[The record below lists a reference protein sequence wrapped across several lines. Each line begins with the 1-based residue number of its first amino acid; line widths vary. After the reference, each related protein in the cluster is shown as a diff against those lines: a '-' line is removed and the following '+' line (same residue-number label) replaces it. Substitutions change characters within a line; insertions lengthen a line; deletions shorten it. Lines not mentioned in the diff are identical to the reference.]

1 MLVIYLG
8 YLFLGAGIFVAV
20 ERDNDKYVR
29 NASLTSS
36 VLVRRMVGVLRE
48 ENFTDDQIAG
58 TFNEKYIELD
68 KTNNTKNVTWTTI
81 FGEKFLFSIILI
93 STIGYGNVRPT
104 SSWGKYAC
112 ILYALIGIPFHVT
125 FLRLISIQFR
135 AALRKAVKN
144 SEKLVPSPYFVGLCI
159 FAYFVFFST
168 LLLFVPAVAF
178 SALEQW
184 SYYESLYYCFVTLS
198 TIGLGDYVS
207 SILSRYYENSY
218 YFFHVALMFLWLLA
232 GLAFVAMFMNLLS
245 YLIGALILDK
255 LDCKCYKRS
264 IAKKQMTA
272 LHNCAIEL
280 NWQLAKLKP
289 KGFTKW
295 KELENFVNT
304 CTENPQNITKAV
316 LYDVYDALEELKE
329 TIYEDTALL
338 EVPSKLRSQMISAS
352 EFATSTPR
360 SRSKSRSFLQFISG
374 QKAPSTSD
382 EEGAPPTI
390 TSILNNTLSSEE
402 HPAEEAVQKDVEK
415 FLSFKTLDQHI
426 VNLQMK
432 REL

>member
-1 MLVIYLG
+1 MVLKFRSKRVFKQKDSEEKWFLSLEAKDFLSRRVLKQKGSEAKWLKREVYSMLVIYLG

-48 ENFTDDQIAG
+48 ENFTDDQIAD

-68 KTNNTKNVTWTTI
+68 KTNDIKNVTWTTI

-104 SSWGKYAC
+104 SSWGKRLHPVRSDRNTLPRDLPPTHQHSISCGLEEGRQEFREAG
-112 ILYALIGIPFHVT
+112 AFTV
-125 FLRLISIQFR
+125 LR
-135 AALRKAVKN
+135 
-144 SEKLVPSPYFVGLCI
+144 GLCI
-159 FAYFVFFST
+159 FAYFVFFTT
-168 LLLFVPAVAF
+168 LLLFVPAVIF

-184 SYYESLYYCFVTLS
+184 TYYESLYYCFVTLS

-232 GLAFVAMFMNLLS
+232 GLAFVAMFMNLMS
-245 YLIGALILDK
+245 YLIGALIMDK
-255 LDCKCYKRS
+255 LD
-264 IAKKQMTA
+264 
-272 LHNCAIEL
+272 
-280 NWQLAKLKP
+280 
-289 KGFTKW
+289 
-295 KELENFVNT
+295 
-304 CTENPQNITKAV
+304 NPQNITKAV

-352 EFATSTPR
+352 EFATTTPR

-374 QKAPSTSD
+374 QKASE
-382 EEGAPPTI
+382 EEGTPPTI
-390 TSILNNTLSSEE
+390 ASILNNTLSSEE
-402 HPAEEAVQKDVEK
+402 HSAQEKEAVQEK
-415 FLSFKTLDQHI
+415 LKSFYHLRLLINTLLI
-426 VNLQMK
+426 CK
-432 REL
+432 